1 MKKRLR
7 AKLGDSEAEEMVSNA
22 VYFVSI
28 GSNDYLGG
36 YLGNP
41 EMQQLHQPE
50 LYVGMVVGNLTV
62 AIQVKLLLTKLIIF
76 VEYIFIN

>member
-1 MKKRLR
+1 MKYFEEVEKRLR
-7 AKLGDSEAEEMVSNA
+7 AKVGDSEAEEMVANA
-22 VYFVSI
+22 VYFLSI

-41 EMQQLHQPE
+41 EMQQLHHPE

-62 AIQVKLLLTKLIIF
+62 AIQVR
-76 VEYIFIN
+76 N